1 MYWEG
6 FKVAR
11 TPHLASSI
19 GLTWAGPGYLFAGI
33 DLNFFDGMYISMN
46 PLRRTDY
53 ALEGLIG
60 NDVWSSSEQN
70 KEVQQM
76 LINDIRS
83 QEQFPYAFVLNA
95 NIGKSWYIGG
105 KYLLGVSANINNIL
119 NNRNIKTG
127 GYEQMRLYDMKR
139 TDGDKDHVYYVPYD
153 SRYFYL
159 HGINYMINV
168 YFRF

>member
-1 MYWEG
+1 
-6 FKVAR
+6 VAR
-11 TPHLASSI
+11 PPHLASSI

-33 DLNFFDGMYISMN
+33 ELNYFDGMYISMN

-53 ALEGLIG
+53 ALEGMDASTEEG
-60 NDVWSSSEQN
+60 
-70 KEVQQM
+70 M
-76 LINDIRS
+76 ALINAMRE
-83 QEQFPYAFVLNA
+83 QEQFPHAFVLNA

-127 GYEQMRLYDMKR
+127 GYEQMRLSRVEDAQGEFM
-139 TDGDKDHVYYVPYD
+139 YYQPFD
-153 SRYFYL
+153 TRYFYL

>member
-1 MYWEG
+1 
-6 FKVAR
+6 
-11 TPHLASSI
+11 
-19 GLTWAGPGYLFAGI
+19 
-33 DLNFFDGMYISMN
+33 
-46 PLRRTDY
+46 
-53 ALEGLIG
+53 
-60 NDVWSSSEQN
+60 
-70 KEVQQM
+70 M

>member
-1 MYWEG
+1 
-6 FKVAR
+6 
-11 TPHLASSI
+11 
-19 GLTWAGPGYLFAGI
+19 
-33 DLNFFDGMYISMN
+33 
-46 PLRRTDY
+46 
-53 ALEGLIG
+53 
-60 NDVWSSSEQN
+60 
-70 KEVQQM
+70 M
-76 LINDIRS
+76 LIDNLRS

-127 GYEQMRLYDMKR
+127 GYEQMRLSSERASGQQDAL
-139 TDGDKDHVYYVPYD
+139 YYTPFD